1 MKYTIRAKTEH
12 RLKIQRSEFIGFLF
26 PVQSMDEVQEILKE
40 HQQAYADATHNCYG
54 YILGYKGETSYY
66 SDAGEPS
73 GTAGKPILNVLL
85 RNELS
90 GVLAIVTRYYG
101 GIKLGVKGLI
111 DAYTQS
117 TAETLEKARLCQY
130 QELFSYEVQTEYPLL
145 ESLRHRFQG
154 LKIKETDAEYSEQVV
169 LKLSVPDSAREELE
183 EILNSYTAQNRL
195 SYSMEK

>member
-1 MKYTIRAKTEH
+1 MKHTIAAKTEH
-12 RLKIQRSEFIGFLF
+12 KIKIQRSEFIGFLF

-40 HQQAYADATHNCYG
+40 HQQTYADATHNCYA
-54 YILGYKGETSYY
+54 YILGYKGEISYY

-117 TAETLEKARLCQY
+117 TVETLEKAKLCEY
-130 QELFSYEVQTEYPLL
+130 QELFTYMVETEYPLL
-145 ESLRHRFQG
+145 ESLRHRLQS
-154 LKIKETDAEYSEQVV
+154 LNIKEAEAEYSERV
-169 LKLSVPDSAREELE
+169 LLRLIAPDSSREELE
-183 EILNSYTAQNRL
+183 EILSSYQAQNRL
-195 SYSMEK
+195 NYYMET